1 MRKKDVALVLSSG
14 GAKGFA
20 HVGVIHALERHGFH
34 IHSVAGASM
43 GSLIGGL
50 YATGELDNFI
60 DFMANIDL
68 KELLKFVD
76 INIGPGGLIK
86 GEKVIEQLKEL
97 IPDRNIEDLEIPYC
111 AIATDIVNGEE
122 KVFTSGKLYDAI
134 RASIAIPTV
143 FTPHVIDGHHYVDGG
158 VVNPIP
164 VNRVQRK
171 RRDIIVAVN
180 VNAIKVKNDLPEKQD
195 EPKDI
200 EKQEGRKL
208 PETLIQFL
216 EKAERLLP
224 KNRTDRI
231 GTFNI
236 TNKSI
241 NLMLNQI
248 SDLTLQLT
256 PPDIQ
261 IDLPVDCF
269 GTFDFYKA
277 YEIIEAGDKAAEKAI
292 NKYLKK

>member
-1 MRKKDVALVLSSG
+1 MKKRDVALVLSSG

-20 HVGVIHALERHGFH
+20 HVGVIHALERNGFK

-60 DFMANIDL
+60 DFMDHIDL
-68 KELLKFVD
+68 RELLHFVD
-76 INIGPGGLIK
+76 INLGAGGIIK
-86 GEKVIEQLKEL
+86 GEKVIEQLKKL
-97 IPDRNIEDLEIPYC
+97 IPDRNIEDLNIPYC
-111 AIATDIVNGEE
+111 AIATNIVTGEE
-122 KVFTSGKLYDAI
+122 KVFTKGKLYDAI

-143 FTPHVIDGHHYVDGG
+143 FTPHVVNEQHYVDGG
-158 VVNPIP
+158 VINPIP
-164 VNRVQRK
+164 VNRVYRK
-171 RRDIIVAVN
+171 KRDIVVAVN
-180 VNAIKVKNDLPEKQD
+180 VNDIKSKVSMPVPSEKKKK
-195 EPKDI
+195 E
-200 EKQEGRKL
+200 RKL
-208 PETLIQFL
+208 PEALTQFL
-216 EKAERLLP
+216 EKAEKLLP
-224 KNRTDRI
+224 RNKHDRI

-241 NLMLNQI
+241 NLMINQI

-261 IDLPVDCF
+261 IDFPIDCY

-277 YEIIEAGDKAAEKAI
+277 AEIIEYGDKMAEKAI
-292 NKYLKK
+292 KAYLKK